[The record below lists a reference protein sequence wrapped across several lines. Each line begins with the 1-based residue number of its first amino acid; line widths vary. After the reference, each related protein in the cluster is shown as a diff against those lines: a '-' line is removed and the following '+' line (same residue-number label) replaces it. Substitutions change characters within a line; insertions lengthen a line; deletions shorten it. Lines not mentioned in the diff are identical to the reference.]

1 MTAEQEREERR
12 KMVLKKL
19 RKTRPGETVCLA
31 GWEVELLMEYINALK
46 GAAKHGTS
54 EV

>member
-12 KMVLKKL
+12 KQVLKKL

-46 GAAKHGTS
+46 EGAAHG
-54 EV
+54 